1 MTVNISTIMPKSFQ
15 NLANDDND
23 AFYSNN
29 FYLLFREHKL
39 TYIIKFTVNKR
50 FGNI

>member
-1 MTVNISTIMPKSFQ
+1 MPKSFQ
-15 NLANDDND
+15 NPANDDND

-29 FYLLFREHKL
+29 FYLLFKEHNL
-39 TYIIKFTVNKR
+39 THIIKFTVNKR